1 MIQIKK
7 FIPLVSFFLL
17 LVIILSF
24 PFLLPG
30 HSWFFDF
37 LKLPLKFF
45 TFPGSIAKEII
56 FVKEIAG
63 ENVRLKKANAV
74 LNYKLGQLLEMRN
87 ENLRLKALL
96 DLKSTSTFN
105 FVVAQ
110 VIAKDAS
117 NWMSTLVVN
126 KGKEANIKEDCVVI
140 GRNGLL
146 GIVSDAGLSTSR
158 IMLINDPN
166 FNAAVMIERTRVQ
179 GLLSGSM
186 FGGCRLRFLSKEDD
200 ASIGDLVITSG
211 LNLEASSS
219 LFPKGI
225 PVGKIK
231 FIGDEFSG
239 LGKYCLLDPVENIN
253 RLEEVLV
260 IIP

>member
-7 FIPLVSFFLL
+7 FIPLGSFFLL

-30 HSWFFDF
+30 HSWVFDF

-45 TFPGSIAKEII
+45 TFPASIAKEII
-56 FVKEIAG
+56 FVKEVTA
-63 ENVRLKKANAV
+63 ENTRLKRANAI
-74 LNYKLGQLLEMRN
+74 LSYKLAQLLEMKN
-87 ENLRLKALL
+87 ENLRLKELL
-96 DLKSTSTFN
+96 NLKSSSRFN

-126 KGKEANIKEDCVVI
+126 KGKEANIKEDYVVM
-140 GRNGLL
+140 GSSGLL

-179 GLLSGSM
+179 GLLSGSL
-186 FGGCRLRFLSKEDD
+186 FGGCRLRFLSKEDEV
-200 ASIGDLVITSG
+200 AIGDLVITSG

-225 PVGKIK
+225 PVGKVK
-231 FIGDEFSG
+231 FVGEEFSG
-239 LGKYCLLDPVENIN
+239 LGKYCLLEPIENIN
-253 RLEEVLV
+253 KLEEVLV